1 MTQPVD
7 RNPAAAPVTPVRT
20 ADHAGGAGHAD
31 SPAFRALL
39 ESLERLAPRTEPT
52 PAVDDAEGLQRAIR
66 AADDGFRQAMDLRRR
81 LEEAFRQR
89 LP

>member
-7 RNPAAAPVTPVRT
+7 RNAPPPAVAPVRA
-20 ADHAGGAGHAD
+20 ADGAGGASRAD

-39 ESLERLAPRTEPT
+39 ESLERLAPRKETP
-52 PAVDDAEGLQRAIR
+52 PAVDDPDSLQRAIHD
-66 AADDGFRQAMDLRRR
+66 ADDGFRQAMDLRRR